1 MQQKN
6 LVNSEDQLVLI
17 SGFFA
22 KQQADIFYSQLIQSL
37 SWQQEQIIV
46 VGKTVLVPRQVC
58 WYGDKQAVYS
68 YSGVVHQPLPWNDTL
83 LEIKQRIETFS
94 GFSFNSVLAN
104 LYRHGN
110 DSMGWHADKE
120 KELGKNPAVASL
132 SLGEQ
137 RLFKIRHNKSGEII
151 NIDLQHGDLLLM
163 SGALQHHWRHCLPK
177 TKREKKPR
185 INLTFRKI
193 FQP

>member
-6 LVNSEDQLVLI
+6 LVNSEGQLVLI

-46 VGKTVLVPRQVC
+46 VGKPVLVPRQVC

-120 KELGKNPAVASL
+120 KELGENPAVASL

-163 SGALQHHWRHCLPK
+163 SGTLQHHWRHCIPK
-177 TKREKKPR
+177 TKLEKNHAL
-185 INLTFRKI
+185 I
-193 FQP
+193 

>member
-83 LEIKQRIETFS
+83 LEIRQRIEAFS

-104 LYRHGN
+104 LYHHGN

-120 KELGKNPAVASL
+120 KELGENPAVASL

-163 SGALQHHWRHCLPK
+163 SGALQHHWRHCIPK